1 MESFANKLRLEN
13 WQDVLS
19 SDNGS
24 ETFKLFY
31 TKFCTLYDNA
41 FPVKHVKT
49 GYKTKKIWLSDGLRK
64 SIKIKN
70 RIYMKQLRSPCE
82 EYTREYK
89 RYKSCLN
96 RLMRNAERNHYKD
109 ILDKNRNNTKKL
121 WGILKDIINK
131 KKSTTRPKQFVIG
144 DEVVT
149 NKNIIADKFNDYF
162 TNVGSNL
169 AEKIPSVNIDPITY
183 IRGSFPSSLFLQD
196 VERFEVERIIRALKH
211 SSAGYDGIHAKV
223 LKHIYR
229 LIIEPLTHV
238 LHLSISQGFFPNEM
252 KLAKII
258 PLYKSGDTIH
268 IGNYRPVSV
277 LPIFSK
283 LLERLMYNRVFSFIN
298 INNILYKY
306 QFGFREKH
314 STNLALITLIDKIAS
329 AIDNGDM
336 FLGVFLDFKKA
347 FDTVNHNIL
356 LHKLFK
362 YGIRGIAFNW
372 FQDYLRGRKQF
383 VSFNDAE
390 SSRLTIKC
398 GVPQGSI
405 LGPLLFFIIY

>member
-1 MESFANKLRLEN
+1 MEAIFVEIPKDEIGTNKCIIVGTIYRPPNQDVSIFTDSLTEILHNIRKEGKLLYIMGDFNINLLDTDNHIPSSEFLDNMYSLSFFPLITKPTRITQNTSTLIDNIFINDINNIQSFSGILFTGITDHFPVFSINYGTKILEKVSSYKTRILSLSNMESFANKLRLEN

-149 NKNIIADKFNDYF
+149 NENIIADKFNDYF

-223 LKHIYR
+223 LKHI
-229 LIIEPLTHV
+229 I
-238 LHLSISQGFFPNEM
+238 
-252 KLAKII
+252 
-258 PLYKSGDTIH
+258 
-268 IGNYRPVSV
+268 
-277 LPIFSK
+277 
-283 LLERLMYNRVFSFIN
+283 
-298 INNILYKY
+298 
-306 QFGFREKH
+306 
-314 STNLALITLIDKIAS
+314 
-329 AIDNGDM
+329 
-336 FLGVFLDFKKA
+336 
-347 FDTVNHNIL
+347 
-356 LHKLFK
+356 
-362 YGIRGIAFNW
+362 
-372 FQDYLRGRKQF
+372 
-383 VSFNDAE
+383 
-390 SSRLTIKC
+390 
-398 GVPQGSI
+398 
-405 LGPLLFFIIY
+405 